1 MPFFFVPLTIL
12 SLASVEP
19 KETASAAG
27 LSSFMRTLSGAVGT
41 SIATTMW
48 ANGAVR
54 AHAELVGSIN
64 QPPAM
69 VNQLEGI
76 GFSPAQVRQL
86 AENLLTQESLII
98 SLNHMFEIAT
108 AALFAS
114 ALLIWLVPKP
124 RKAVDTSKAH

>member
-1 MPFFFVPLTIL
+1 
-12 SLASVEP
+12 
-19 KETASAAG
+19 
-27 LSSFMRTLSGAVGT
+27 
-41 SIATTMW
+41 
-48 ANGAVR
+48 
-54 AHAELVGSIN
+54 VGSIN
-64 QPPAM
+64 EPPAL
-69 VNQLEGI
+69 VNRLEGG